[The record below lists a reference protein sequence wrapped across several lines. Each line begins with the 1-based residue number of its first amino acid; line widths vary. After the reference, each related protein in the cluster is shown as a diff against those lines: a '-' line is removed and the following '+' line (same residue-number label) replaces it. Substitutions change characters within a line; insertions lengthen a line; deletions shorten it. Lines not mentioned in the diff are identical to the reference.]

1 MLTQQSQ
8 DIPLKQ
14 ASCVV
19 NGVNFLVDQCSYGYK
34 AP

>member
-8 DIPLKQ
+8 DKPLKQ

-19 NGVNFLVDQCSYGYK
+19 NDVNFLEDHCSYGYK
-34 AP
+34 AA